1 MTTETKPIR
10 GRAYSLFTV
19 EKAAEAGGKRS
30 FSGVATTPTAD
41 RMGDIVQPMGV
52 TFKNPLPLLWQHKHD
67 QPIGWVKFGK
77 PTKAGIPFD
86 AEVAMIPEESNLKNR
101 IDDAWLSIKH
111 GLVPAVSIGFSAQK
125 WAWIGDYDGIE
136 FQETEVYELS
146 AVTIPA
152 NPDAVI
158 SEVSNAKGA
167 AEAAMILKSFDTS
180 APEAAARPERPT
192 DSSEEAEAA
201 TGQKSA
207 PEVDPAKRGHVAKL
221 VTPARVGAPFVINRI
236 NHLR

>member
-1 MTTETKPIR
+1 MTTDHKPIT
-10 GRAYSLFTV
+10 GRAYSLFNV
-19 EKAAEAGGKRS
+19 EKAMDEGGRRT

-41 RMGDIVQPMGV
+41 RMGDVVVPMGV

-86 AEVAMIPEESNLKNR
+86 AEVAVIPEESQLKNR

-158 SEVSNAKGA
+158 TEVSSAKGA
-167 AEAAMILKSFDTS
+167 AEAAMILKSFDTG
-180 APEAAARPERPT
+180 APEAGNRPERPT
-192 DSSEEAEAA
+192 KSPEEAGAA
-201 TGQKSA
+201 TGLKSA
-207 PEVDPAKRGHVAKL
+207 DEAEPAKRGHVAKL
-221 VTPARVGAPFVINRI
+221 AIPARAGAPFVINRI